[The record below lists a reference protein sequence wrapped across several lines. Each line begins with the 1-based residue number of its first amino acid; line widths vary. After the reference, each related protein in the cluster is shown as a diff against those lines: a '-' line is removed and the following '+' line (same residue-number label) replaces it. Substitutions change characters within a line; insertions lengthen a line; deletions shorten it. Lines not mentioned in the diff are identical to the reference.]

1 MEDRSGAAIDESLT
15 VTCNHEFSL
24 KRGMT
29 VSIQHLYKNI
39 SGGDKKA
46 RKYVIK
52 RKNFEDIVLEM
63 NFETEQHV
71 LLLHGYKVK
80 GEAIV
85 WFELV
90 RRPTGESSGISAESF
105 FFIEDTDLMNNQI
118 MGLANLFIAMY
129 KSAPDFTCEECIKW
143 KGGYDA

>member
-1 MEDRSGAAIDESLT
+1 MNLAKKRLKEKGVT
-15 VTCNHEFSL
+15 VTLN
-24 KRGMT
+24 
-29 VSIQHLYKNI
+29 HLYKSI

-46 RKYVIK
+46 QKYVLK